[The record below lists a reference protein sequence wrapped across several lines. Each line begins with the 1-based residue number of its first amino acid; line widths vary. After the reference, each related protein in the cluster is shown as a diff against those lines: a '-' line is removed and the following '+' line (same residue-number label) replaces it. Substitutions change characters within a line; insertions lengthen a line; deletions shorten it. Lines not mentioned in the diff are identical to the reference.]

1 MAQDCIK
8 LALSCG
14 GDFEEALRDV
24 MDKYEESTILCT
36 SEEELRACQFALLDS
51 IAIRDRDMWYNY
63 GNISMAGERY
73 RPFLVDSNIK
83 EFRQIMMD
91 GENALYNMSTT
102 NRGELKEYPLKLV
115 REKTAEDYA
124 KIVLDTVSQT
134 FVDDSIKDPVKRALK
149 AVLSKVI
156 GD

>member
-1 MAQDCIK
+1 
-8 LALSCG
+8 
-14 GDFEEALRDV
+14 
-24 MDKYEESTILCT
+24 
-36 SEEELRACQFALLDS
+36 
-51 IAIRDRDMWYNY
+51 
-63 GNISMAGERY
+63 
-73 RPFLVDSNIK
+73 
-83 EFRQIMMD
+83 
-91 GENALYNMSTT
+91 MSTT